1 MIRKGPMAYPPV
13 SGTAIQAYTE
23 SSRSDA
29 PRALR
34 AAALTVLLATVA
46 ATWLALTQP
55 AQQVVN
61 AAALMA
67 LMETANQAAGGDNVD
82 AVAMAPDPFDLK
94 ASGLR
99 LVGEDTLRLG
109 LLASARRYVYENAD
123 GKRVVLLGARA
134 WFSKGEPQWSARRI
148 GAMRLIEWTANG
160 TRWVLA
166 GDVRTRGLMRAADAA
181 TLPADGG
188 DRGNGMEEAGKDGTW
203 TSVTN

>member
-1 MIRKGPMAYPPV
+1 MAHPPV

-23 SSRSDA
+23 RSRGDA
-29 PRALR
+29 PRALG
-34 AAALTVLLATVA
+34 AAALAALLATVA
-46 ATWLALTQP
+46 ATWLALSQP

-61 AAALMA
+61 AAAVMA
-67 LMETANQAAGGDNVD
+67 LMETANGAAGGGNAD
-82 AVAMAPDPFDLK
+82 ATVTAPEPFDLK

-99 LVGEDTLRLG
+99 LVGEGTLRLG
-109 LLASARRYVYENAD
+109 LFASARRYVYENAD

-134 WFSKGEPQWSARRI
+134 WFAKDEPQWSARRI

-181 TLPADGG
+181 TLPADDGG
-188 DRGNGMEEAGKDGTW
+188 RGNGMEEAGKDGTW